1 MKKTLI
7 ILIGIWGLLP
17 TTIWS
22 QLKTKAEVVRKG
34 DGTATQMKKDSIIV
48 EYETLMKIARKYG
61 VEKIFSWEPKDP
73 KANPKNFKKP
83 DKVVLRISL
92 EQFEAGMK
100 QLAFNEKRSE
110 ILNQFYFKDYPN
122 LSTVKEYIALKR
134 EYIKKYPEYLK
145 DEPAFQ
151 EARIREDEKNADKI
165 ILNTKNFQKVDP

>member
-1 MKKTLI
+1 MN
-7 ILIGIWGLLP
+7 
-17 TTIWS
+17 TTIKLLIAILLLLLAITVGQTQTKSELTQAKNKKFS
-22 QLKTKAEVVRKG
+22 Q
-34 DGTATQMKKDSIIV
+34 TQRDSIIV

-61 VEKIFSWEPKDP
+61 VEKNFSWEPKDP

-122 LSTVKEYIALKR
+122 LSTVKAYIALKR

-145 DEPAFQ
+145 DEAAFQ
-151 EARIREDEKNADKI
+151 EARIQEEEKNADKI
-165 ILNTKNFQKVDP
+165 ILNTKNFQKVNP